1 VHLDSEQRTLALI
14 HPSHSMRQHRAGM
27 RCDWLWLHRCRRCF
41 GSAWAALDKRA
52 DHDSKLER
60 PCRAFR
66 HAS

>member
-1 VHLDSEQRTLALI
+1 
-14 HPSHSMRQHRAGM
+14 MRQHRAGM
-27 RCDWLWLHRCRRCF
+27 RYDWLWLHRCRRCF
-41 GSAWAALDKRA
+41 GIAWAALDKRT